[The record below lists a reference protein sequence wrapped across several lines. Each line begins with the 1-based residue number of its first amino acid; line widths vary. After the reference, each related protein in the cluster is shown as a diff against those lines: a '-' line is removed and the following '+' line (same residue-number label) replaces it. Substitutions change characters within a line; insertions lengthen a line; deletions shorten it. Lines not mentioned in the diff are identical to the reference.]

1 MNRPKKVEKIV
12 KVVLMTDLGSN
23 IDHPMNPVKI
33 ALTSPAPSPLERGY
47 AVGGGVGSQRVDKLP
62 VNICRRLE

>member
-1 MNRPKKVEKIV
+1 
-12 KVVLMTDLGSN
+12 MTDLGSN

-33 ALTSPAPSPLERGY
+33 ALTAPAPSPLERGY
-47 AVGGGVGSQRVDKLP
+47 AVGGGGKGSQRVDKLP

>member
-33 ALTSPAPSPLERGY
+33 ALTAPAPSPLERGY
-47 AVGGGVGSQRVDKLP
+47 AVGGGGSQRVDKLP